1 LGQGHNRPLPFEL
14 VMIPK
19 TSNSAGL
26 QLTDLVA
33 RPIGIKHIRP
43 QQPNRA
49 YDIIHAKLDRVG
61 NDEPEGCGLITIP

>member
-1 LGQGHNRPLPFEL
+1 
-14 VMIPK
+14 MIPK

-26 QLTDLVA
+26 QLADLVA

-49 YDIIHAKLDRVG
+49 YDIIQAKLDRVG
-61 NDEPEGCGLITIP
+61 NDEPEGYGLITIP